1 MDQETMFQGTACTLE
16 QVLHSR
22 SDRQDR
28 QQALLKGGCS
38 CLISFGLNVPGAVKQ
53 SPALRQVFDEGLSQ
67 LRQLLPGALR
77 GQLAVQHLLG
87 TVVAEPKGEDQ
98 LDRDLTG
105 IASCHGYILH
115 THSPPLSAG
124 HRPHCRPKQWGAFP
138 GCRSKMVIPQV
149 ILLYT

>member
-38 CLISFGLNVPGAVKQ
+38 CLISFGLNVPGTVKQ

-67 LRQLLPGALR
+67 LRQLLPGALGEESVR
-77 GQLAVQHLLG
+77 HPVTGSEALLEVRLPAE
-87 TVVAEPKGEDQ
+87 VV
-98 LDRDLTG
+98 
-105 IASCHGYILH
+105 
-115 THSPPLSAG
+115 
-124 HRPHCRPKQWGAFP
+124 KQ
-138 GCRSKMVIPQV
+138 
-149 ILLYT
+149 